1 MTYLQ
6 LHKRKQR
13 IANRMTMLLGS
24 LLAIFGAAGY
34 TATSN
39 PDYIVCIVLGAMATA
54 CGIAT
59 IES

>member
-1 MTYLQ
+1 
-6 LHKRKQR
+6 
-13 IANRMTMLLGS
+13 MTMLLGS
-24 LLAIFGAAGY
+24 LLAIFGAAGL